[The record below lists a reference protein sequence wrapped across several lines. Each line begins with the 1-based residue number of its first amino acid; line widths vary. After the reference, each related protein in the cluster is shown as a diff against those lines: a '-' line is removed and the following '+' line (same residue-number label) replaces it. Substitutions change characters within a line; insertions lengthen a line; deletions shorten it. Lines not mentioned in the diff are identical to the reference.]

1 MTPIRLAALTDAPLT
16 SIPVQIV
23 LLLFGLVNGGVLM
36 RGFGDGTWA
45 VLMAALVGRPVG
57 IAAGTSLGLAAG
69 LHPPRVAWRD
79 IVLVAIIAST
89 SFSFGLFFASAI
101 FPVGSL
107 LIQTR
112 MGAMVT
118 LAGAVIAFGA
128 ARALHVGRFAVAG
141 ADVRHHLPGAVR
153 AAVSPAHSK
162 GKS

>member
-36 RGFGDGTWA
+36 RGFGGGTWA

-69 LHPPRVAWRD
+69 LHLPPRVAWRD

-107 LIQTR
+107 LIQTT

-128 ARALHVGRFAVAG
+128 ARPSCRPFRCGR
-141 ADVRHHLPGAVR
+141 ADVRHHPRGVVR

>member
-1 MTPIRLAALTDAPLT
+1 M
-16 SIPVQIV
+16 QIV

-57 IAAGTSLGLAAG
+57 IAPGTSLGLAAG
-69 LHPPRVAWRD
+69 LHLPPRVAWRD
-79 IVLVAIIAST
+79 IVVVAIIAST
-89 SFSFGLFFASAI
+89 SFTFGLFFASAI

-141 ADVRHHLPGAVR
+141 ADVRHHLRGAVR
-153 AAVSPAHSK
+153 AAASPAHSK